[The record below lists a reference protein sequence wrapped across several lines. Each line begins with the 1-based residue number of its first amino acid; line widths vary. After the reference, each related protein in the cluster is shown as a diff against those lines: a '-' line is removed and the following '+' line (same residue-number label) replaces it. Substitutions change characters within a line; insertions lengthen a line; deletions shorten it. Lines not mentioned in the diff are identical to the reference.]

1 MIKASV
7 KMDLRFPEIATQKI
21 LQRIMTEIIKP
32 DIEGRMRAG
41 TDIEGNP
48 HKPNTPQ
55 TRINK
60 GLRGFPSSVPLIAS
74 GQLNKSFVINL
85 KGDNAVVMYPAGIRK
100 PDPGIKTNYRAV
112 LSGNQR
118 QRFDYQVKRK
128 GRPAGAQRVMGNN
141 ELADILQNQ
150 GVHGHKYPFFGI
162 SQKAE
167 EEAVQLVKNIIQKE
181 IDKNAGR
188 KTV

>member
-21 LQRIMTEIIKP
+21 LQRIMTGIIKP
-32 DIEGRMRAG
+32 DVEGRMRAG

-48 HKPNTPQ
+48 HKPNAPQ

-60 GLRGFPSSVPLIAS
+60 GLRGFPSGVPLIAS

-85 KGDNAVVMYPAGIRK
+85 KGDNAVVMYPAGIRR
-100 PDPGIKTNYRAV
+100 PYPSVARSNR
-112 LSGNQR
+112 
-118 QRFDYQVKRK
+118 

>member
-7 KMDLRFPEIATQKI
+7 KMDLSFPEIATQKI

-32 DIEGRMRAG
+32 DVEGRMRSG
-41 TDIEGNP
+41 IDIEGNP
-48 HKPNTPQ
+48 HKPNAPQ

-60 GLRGFPSSVPLIAS
+60 ALRSFPSSVPLIAS

-85 KGDNAVVMYPAGIRK
+85 KGDNAVVMYPAGIRR
-100 PDPGIKTNYRAV
+100 PYPSLARSNR
-112 LSGNQR
+112 
-118 QRFDYQVKRK
+118 RK
-128 GRPAGAQRVMGNN
+128 GTSSSRVMGNN

-167 EEAVQLVKNIIQKE
+167 EKSVLLVKKIIQKE
-181 IDKNAGR
+181 IDKNAR
-188 KTV
+188 